1 MQSTATRSAVIAGAS
16 MMLLAMVF
24 QEVGASIA
32 VLVFPQVGPIGA
44 VALRLAFSA
53 LVLGVIARPT
63 LRGLTRGNWYT
74 VVGFGLALAAMNT
87 SFYLALERI
96 PLGITVTIEVLGPMI
111 LSIVLAR
118 RWLNALWVACAFGG
132 VVLLSHGPLRLDP
145 LGVVF
150 ALIAALMWAFYIL
163 GARRAGR
170 EFEGLSGLALAM
182 AVGSVAVVPFAAATT
197 GAVLVAPHVLAIGLG
212 IALLSSAI
220 PYALELLALRRV
232 PASTFSVLLAFAPVV
247 AALAG
252 WLVLGQALT
261 LVQWTGVLLVV
272 GACIGAIRMTTRS
285 SGAGPR

>member
-1 MQSTATRSAVIAGAS
+1 
-16 MMLLAMVF
+16 
-24 QEVGASIA
+24 
-32 VLVFPQVGPIGA
+32 
-44 VALRLAFSA
+44 
-53 LVLGVIARPT
+53 
-63 LRGLTRGNWYT
+63 
-74 VVGFGLALAAMNT
+74 
-87 SFYLALERI
+87 
-96 PLGITVTIEVLGPMI
+96 
-111 LSIVLAR
+111 
-118 RWLNALWVACAFGG
+118 
-132 VVLLSHGPLRLDP
+132 
-145 LGVVF
+145 
-150 ALIAALMWAFYIL
+150 MWAFYIL

-197 GAVLVAPHVLAIGLG
+197 GAVLIAPHVLAIGLG

-272 GACIGAIRMTTRS
+272 AACIGAIRMTTRS